1 MNYVREEGE
10 TVLRP
15 QGWFNALDFPP
26 EWTANNT
33 DSGTPQND
41 YRDLPA
47 NHKAALTL
55 SKAETALYV
64 GGARHSLVFQPHLEA
79 FHTGGILVPGVE
91 IKMKFHFNSP
101 NLFLNGVALAGRL
114 QEADIQIQFHLCQLR
129 LNPDVFNDIDSERHR
144 YRELAKYPTVRSE
157 IRTFNMM
164 GTLTRFDIPNLF
176 QNRIPD
182 RMIVGLLD
190 SRAFNGAVTR
200 DPFCFQKFG
209 LHSIRQMVR
218 GEEYRYETL
227 ELNHNDG
234 ARDALGYF
242 RFLQASGS
250 WLKKR
255 SSLVRQEHWGEDK
268 NCTLF
273 MFDNVANGRT
283 DARTLNPKQSG
294 DLQLV
299 LDLEP
304 PPTPIKP
311 CACMPSLRT
320 CWRLT

>member
-1 MNYVREEGE
+1 MY
-10 TVLRP
+10 
-15 QGWFNALDFPP
+15 
-26 EWTANNT
+26 
-33 DSGTPQND
+33 
-41 YRDLPA
+41 
-47 NHKAALTL
+47 
-55 SKAETALYV
+55 
-64 GGARHSLVFQPHLEA
+64 
-79 FHTGGILVPGVE
+79 
-91 IKMKFHFNSP
+91 NS
-101 NLFLNGVALAGRL
+101 
-114 QEADIQIQFHLCQLR
+114 I
-129 LNPDVFNDIDSERHR
+129 STERHNE
-144 YRELAKYPTVRSE
+144 RELAKYPTVRSE
-157 IRTFNMM
+157 IRTFNMV

-190 SRAFNGAVTR
+190 SRDFNGDVTR

-209 LHSIRQMVR
+209 LLTIRQMVR
-218 GEEYRYETL
+218 GEEYPYETL

-255 SSLVRQEHWGEDK
+255 SSLVRQEDWGQNK

-273 MFDNVANGRT
+273 MFDNVANGRA

-299 LDLEP
+299 LEFGAAPNTNITVLVYAEFENLLEIDSNGAVLYNIYQP
-304 PPTPIKP
+304 
-311 CACMPSLRT
+311 
-320 CWRLT
+320 